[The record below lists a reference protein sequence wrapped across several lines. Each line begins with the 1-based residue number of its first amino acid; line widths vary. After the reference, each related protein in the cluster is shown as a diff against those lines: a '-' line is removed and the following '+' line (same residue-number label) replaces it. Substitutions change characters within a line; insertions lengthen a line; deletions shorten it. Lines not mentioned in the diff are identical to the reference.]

1 MSLNSYTQRSR
12 LPLLIGLCFA
22 AGAFLAVPCG
32 ASARSPQEGN
42 VIRFVRNPDAAPEFK
57 LDDLDGKAL
66 SLAGSRGKVVLL
78 NFLATWCRP
87 CPPGISEPIALQ
99 RKY

>member
-32 ASARSPQEGN
+32 GSARSPQEGN
-42 VIRFVRNPDAAPEFK
+42 VIRFVRNPDSAPEFK

-66 SLAGSRGKVVLL
+66 SLAGARGNVVLL
-78 NFLATWCRP
+78 NFWATLFRPCRP
-87 CPPGISEPIALQ
+87 ENPHLIALQ
-99 RKY
+99 R